1 MAERVGVIEYW
12 CICTA
17 GNVMQI
23 KNSSNRIIL
32 CIWRQVDAEN

>member
-1 MAERVGVIEYW
+1 MAECVGVIEYW

-23 KNSSNRIIL
+23 KNEFKQNHFVHL
-32 CIWRQVDAEN
+32 EAG